1 MNRRNATGAG
11 QAGFSLT
18 ELLLAMVFGALLLG
32 ALAGISRL
40 TLATHDSVSS
50 RQALN
55 REALEVMQRITGA
68 VAASPGLLLP
78 LQDNPATTA
87 IAENIR
93 SVLAIRLDHTTDLDG
108 NGVPDADNDGD
119 GRFDEDPPADVT
131 NDAAPGIVGID
142 DDNDGTVD
150 ESGITNSDDESATID
165 DDPVNGVDDA
175 PLQSFLCI
183 VDEDPGA
190 DANGD
195 GCPGICGV
203 DDNGDGT
210 VDNGSVNDDDE
221 DGRSDEDWIDPVVF
235 YQRGTQLILRTP
247 VPWDQDGNGQVDG
260 RDFVESVLTDRLE
273 TFRVQRQPDGSGGV
287 ALVDITLTLRD
298 PRSGESITLGS
309 RLRVGGGT

>member
-1 MNRRNATGAG
+1 VNRRTGTPAG
-11 QAGFSLT
+11 EAGFTLL
-18 ELLLAMVFGALLLG
+18 ELLLAMVLGALLLG
-32 ALAGISRL
+32 ALADVSRQ
-40 TLATHDSVSS
+40 TLATHDSVDA
-50 RQALN
+50 RQRLN
-55 REALEVMQRITGA
+55 RAALDAMQRITRA
-68 VAASPGLLLP
+68 AAASPGLLLP
-78 LQDNPATTA
+78 LQDNPATA
-87 IAENIR
+87 GNAENIR
-93 SVLAIRLDHTTDLDG
+93 SVLAMRMDPATDLDG

-119 GRFDEDPPADVT
+119 GRIDEDPPADAT

-150 ESGITNSDDESATID
+150 ESGITASDDESATVD
-165 DDPVNGVDDA
+165 DDPVNGVDDDGDG
-175 PLQSFLCI
+175 S

-221 DGRSDEDWIDPVVF
+221 DGRSDEDWIDPLVF

-273 TFRVQRQPDGSGGV
+273 TFRVERLPDSAAGSV
-287 ALVDITLTLRD
+287 LVEVTLTLHD
-298 PRSGESITLGS
+298 TRSGERMTVSSRMRIGS
-309 RLRVGGGT
+309 GT